1 MNPFKTRISMH
12 QPARFILLWIV
23 LPIFW
28 GGAVAFADEALLQPE
43 QMVPESQMPFL
54 GELLEHAS
62 RQAPQVLLKNIELAQ
77 MESSRLSAA
86 SARLPSVYASARES
100 YDAVSLSSGEGGYNK
115 GTGFFYNVGA
125 RQPLFHWGALAA
137 SAKIGEL
144 GVKMKQREY
153 ADAYITLLTS
163 VRSQFLGLVLHK
175 MTVAR
180 REASLALAQDQYK
193 LTSQKVADGALG
205 RAYLRA
211 ADYELKESELALN
224 RARSDFRNARRLLA
238 ILVGVSD
245 VPEERVPNSI
255 ECPVSIERGQ
265 AANFM
270 VSGRA
275 VDQLPMAQYYRMRI
289 EQGKLDYKLAKYRL
303 YPKVDISLGTSLD
316 NQISTY
322 SSTVEQASTYR
333 HYVALSVNWNIFDG
347 FATKGAK
354 QRAIADRQWAER
366 LYANYLSNTSSSRQ
380 YLLEQLDIV
389 LQSSLLAESR
399 LEDALGSVRYA
410 DAEVAAGRMAEAQ
423 RVQSYAS
430 LRDAEINAA
439 SARYAIY
446 VKLSELLGAAWAD
459 PMLKKIPSSFLSYDR

>member
-1 MNPFKTRISMH
+1 
-12 QPARFILLWIV
+12 
-23 LPIFW
+23 
-28 GGAVAFADEALLQPE
+28 
-43 QMVPESQMPFL
+43 
-54 GELLEHAS
+54 
-62 RQAPQVLLKNIELAQ
+62 
-77 MESSRLSAA
+77 
-86 SARLPSVYASARES
+86 
-100 YDAVSLSSGEGGYNK
+100 
-115 GTGFFYNVGA
+115 
-125 RQPLFHWGALAA
+125 
-137 SAKIGEL
+137 
-144 GVKMKQREY
+144 MKQREY

-289 EQGKLDYKLAKYRL
+289 EQGKLDYKIAKYRL